1 MVFDTGTV
9 RDTVRNVKGP
19 VNVKNPTVLHEEIT
33 QAGEE
38 NALLR
43 QLLKQGMRHDELNQ
57 LLSVLSLDQRDELI
71 EKMLDLLGK
80 ATALLEVYK
89 RVADS
94 LSLDVLLPRMVEL
107 ISMFMEAERCSI
119 FLYDSFTDTLYSRIA
134 QGSSVAEI
142 RFSAESGIAG
152 ATFRSGKAIHI
163 PDAYADERFNR
174 EFDQK
179 TGFRTRN
186 IICAPIRDNNSQVI
200 GVVQVLNKISGEFNT
215 EHEIPVLETMA
226 QQASS
231 AFTNAQLHEQI
242 EKARVEEAQLLEV
255 TTAMSQELQLRPLL
269 TKIMQAVTTI
279 LEADRS
285 TLFLYDAKSHELWS
299 HIALGMDAKTI
310 RIPASAGIAGS
321 VFTTGETINI
331 PDAYADQRFNKAV
344 DKKTGYKT
352 DSILCMPI
360 NNKAGET
367 IGVIQVLNKWGGPFS
382 RDDERKLGA
391 FTAQASVAIENAK
404 MFEDIIEMKNYNE
417 SILQSMSNG
426 VLTLDAD
433 GIIQKA
439 NKASKRILGIKSVSR
454 ELIGVPTHELFI
466 DRNSWVMDSV
476 NKVAETGRQEMT
488 MDAHLYLSDLGRVQ
502 DEGAGE
508 DEEKE
513 ETASSINLTVVP
525 LQNSKKEQIGSMLLI
540 EDISNEKRLKST
552 MARYM
557 TREVA
562 DKLLEEG
569 QDALGGKM
577 QKATVL
583 FTDIRDFT
591 SISER
596 IGAQDTV
603 AMLNEYF
610 SIMVDI
616 LLGHGGILD
625 KYIGDAMMAVFGA
638 PFVGEEDA
646 DNAVQAGI
654 EMLRALADFNTQRVS
669 EGKDPVRMGVG
680 VNTDDI
686 LSGNIG
692 SMKRMDYTVIGDG
705 VNLASRLEGAN
716 KMYRTQLLISEFTRA
731 DLKHDYIVR
740 EIDKIRVKGKN
751 EPVAVYEVLDYYDET
766 TFPNLSGVIES
777 FNRGLE
783 LYKARDWNTA
793 IRCFE
798 DALALN
804 PNDNVSKLYINRC
817 RSMID
822 EPPSADWDGV
832 WTMTCK

>member
-1 MVFDTGTV
+1 
-9 RDTVRNVKGP
+9 
-19 VNVKNPTVLHEEIT
+19 
-33 QAGEE
+33 
-38 NALLR
+38 
-43 QLLKQGMRHDELNQ
+43 
-57 LLSVLSLDQRDELI
+57 
-71 EKMLDLLGK
+71 
-80 ATALLEVYK
+80 
-89 RVADS
+89 
-94 LSLDVLLPRMVEL
+94 
-107 ISMFMEAERCSI
+107 
-119 FLYDSFTDTLYSRIA
+119 
-134 QGSSVAEI
+134 
-142 RFSAESGIAG
+142 
-152 ATFRSGKAIHI
+152 
-163 PDAYADERFNR
+163 
-174 EFDQK
+174 
-179 TGFRTRN
+179 
-186 IICAPIRDNNSQVI
+186 
-200 GVVQVLNKISGEFNT
+200 
-215 EHEIPVLETMA
+215 
-226 QQASS
+226 
-231 AFTNAQLHEQI
+231 
-242 EKARVEEAQLLEV
+242 
-255 TTAMSQELQLRPLL
+255 
-269 TKIMQAVTTI
+269 
-279 LEADRS
+279 
-285 TLFLYDAKSHELWS
+285 
-299 HIALGMDAKTI
+299 
-310 RIPASAGIAGS
+310 
-321 VFTTGETINI
+321 
-331 PDAYADQRFNKAV
+331 
-344 DKKTGYKT
+344 
-352 DSILCMPI
+352 MPI
-360 NNKAGET
+360 INKGGET
-367 IGVIQVLNKWGGPFS
+367 IGVIQVLNKWGGPFN

-439 NKASKRILGIKSVSR
+439 NQASKRILGLKSVSK
-454 ELIGVPTHELFI
+454 ELIGVKTSEFFI

-476 NKVAETGRQEMT
+476 NKVAETGKQEIT
-488 MDAHLYLSDLGRVQ
+488 MDAHLYLSDLNRVQ
-502 DEGAGE
+502 DEGASEG
-508 DEEKE
+508 EEKE

-654 EMLRALADFNTQRVS
+654 DMLKALADFNRQRVS
-669 EGKDPVRMGVG
+669 EDKDPVRMGVG

-731 DLKHDYIVR
+731 DLKHEYIVR

-766 TFPNLSGVIES
+766 TFPNLSGVIDA
-777 FNRGLE
+777 FNRGIE
-783 LYKARDWNTA
+783 LYKARDWDAA

-804 PNDNVSKLYINRC
+804 PNDSVSTLYLNRC
-817 RSMID
+817 RSMIKD
-822 EPPSADWDGV
+822 PPPPDWDGV

>member
-1 MVFDTGTV
+1 ME
-9 RDTVRNVKGP
+9 
-19 VNVKNPTVLHEEIT
+19 NPTVLHDDIDKLSEDD
-33 QAGEE
+33 
-38 NALLR
+38 ALLR
-43 QLLKQGMRHDELNQ
+43 QLLKQGMHHEELDQ
-57 LLSVLSLDQRDELI
+57 LLAALSLDQRDELI

-119 FLYDSFTDTLYSRIA
+119 FLYDSLTDTLYSRIA
-134 QGSSVAEI
+134 QGSGVAEI

-152 ATFRSGKAIHI
+152 ATFHSGKAIHI
-163 PDAYADERFNR
+163 PDAYADKRFNR

-186 IICAPIRDNNSQVI
+186 ILCAPIRDKNSQVI
-200 GVVQVLNKISGEFNT
+200 GVVQVLNKKTGDFTI

-255 TTAMSQELQLRPLL
+255 TTAMSRELQLRPLL
-269 TKIMQAVTTI
+269 IKIMQAVTAI

-285 TLFLYDAKSHELWS
+285 TLFLYDPKGHELWS

-331 PDAYADQRFNKAV
+331 PDAYADPRFNKAV

-360 NNKAGET
+360 INKAEET

-433 GIIQKA
+433 GVVQKA
-439 NKASKRILGIKSVSR
+439 NKASKRILGVKSVSG
-454 ELIGVPTHELFI
+454 ELIGAQTHEFFTG
-466 DRNSWVMDSV
+466 RNSWVMDSV
-476 NKVAETGRQEMT
+476 TKVAETGKQEIT
-488 MDAHLYLSDLGRVQ
+488 MDAHLYLSDLGSRQEDRARMLEEDGQ
-502 DEGAGE
+502 DLPKPVHTQIAEA
-508 DEEKE
+508 KE
-513 ETASSINLTVVP
+513 ETASVNLTVVP
-525 LQNSKKEQIGSMLLI
+525 LLNAKKEQIGSMLLI

-654 EMLRALADFNTQRVS
+654 EMLKALADFNTKRIS

-680 VNTDDI
+680 INTDDI

-716 KMYRTQLLISEFTRA
+716 KMYLTQLLISEFTRS
-731 DLKHDYIVR
+731 DLKHEYIMR

-766 TFPNLSGVIES
+766 TFPNLSGVIEA
-777 FNRGLE
+777 FNRGFK
-783 LYKARDWNTA
+783 LYKAREWDAA
-793 IRCFE
+793 IGCFE
-798 DALALN
+798 EALALN
-804 PNDNVSKLYINRC
+804 PADSVSTLYINRC
-817 RSMID
+817 RSMQD
-822 EPPSADWDGV
+822 NSPPSDWDGV
-832 WTMTCK
+832 LTMTCK